1 MTSRRI
7 KYRVVFVDDST
18 SHGRSW
24 KDYALTTLQERHAS
38 LAPDMKR
45 SGIWVFDA
53 KLLGFDE
60 LEMTE
65 GSEVERLAVM
75 RFD

>member
-1 MTSRRI
+1 MASCRI
-7 KYRVVFVDDST
+7 KYGVVFVDDST

-24 KDYALTTLQERHAS
+24 KDYALTRLQERHAS

-53 KLLGFDE
+53 KLLGFDG

-65 GSEVERLAVM
+65 GEVTERLAIR